1 MVHQGRLTDETS
13 RNGGDHGAAD
23 GRQDDEGHRVLVV
36 LGLPHVGDHA
46 QGDGSA
52 GGGEATERAEGEDG
66 AEVRGQGAGD
76 LPEVDEAE
84 GDLQDPAATEF
95 LGGKRSVT

>member
-1 MVHQGRLTDETS
+1 M
-13 RNGGDHGAAD
+13 
-23 GRQDDEGHRVLVV
+23 V

-52 GGGEATERAEGEDG
+52 GGREAAERAEGEDG

-95 LGGKRSVT
+95 LDENRSVTSSRSYRRRWQGATLSCMPSTADL